1 MGISD
6 LSLALLVTALWG
18 INFSVIKIGLGS
30 FDPFLLAALRFI
42 FCALP
47 WVFVFRRPNV
57 PFKYVFWYGLVLGAL
72 QFGLLFLGI
81 REGLTA
87 GLASVVL
94 QLQVFFTICF
104 GAIALHERVKAR
116 QLAGM
121 ALAFAGVVA
130 IAKIGGGAS
139 NLLAVSLVVA
149 AAASWGVAN
158 IIVKKSGATD
168 MLGFMVWSSLI
179 PPLPLLA
186 IALAVNGPAH
196 VVSDL
201 RHIGWSGLGAV
212 LYLVYPTTLFGYSVW
227 NYLLRKHKTSLVA
240 PLTLLVPIFGM
251 LSSMVIFHEALT
263 ATKVVAIVLVIAGL
277 LINMFGMPLRKQAAV
292 NAAAQTTS
300 R

>member
-1 MGISD
+1 MGLGD
-6 LSLALLVTALWG
+6 GLLAVLVTAIWG
-18 INFSVIKIGLGS
+18 INFSVIKIGLGT

-47 WVFVFRRPNV
+47 WVFFFKRPTV
-57 PFKYVFWYGLVLGAL
+57 SFKYVFWYGLVLGAL
-72 QFGLLFLGI
+72 QFGLLFLAI
-81 REGLTA
+81 REGLSA
-87 GLASVVL
+87 GLASVAL

-104 GAIALHERVKAR
+104 GALVLKDRITMR

-121 ALAFAGVVA
+121 ILAFAGIVT
-130 IAKIGGGAS
+130 IAKVGHSS
-139 NLLAVSLVVA
+139 NVLAVSLVVA

-186 IALAVNGPAH
+186 IALWTNGSAH
-196 VVSDL
+196 VVNDL
-201 RHIGWSGLGAV
+201 QHIGWSGAGAV
-212 LYLVYPTTLFGYSVW
+212 LYLVYPTTLFGFSMW

-240 PLTLLVPIFGM
+240 PLSLLVPIFGM
-251 LSSMVIFHEALT
+251 VSSMIIFHEELTMRALL
-263 ATKVVAIVLVIAGL
+263 AVVLVIAGL
-277 LINMFGMPLRKQAAV
+277 LINMFGLPFRRRAPVLPE
-292 NAAAQTTS
+292 AAAKP

>member
-1 MGISD
+1 MGLGD
-6 LSLALLVTALWG
+6 LSLAVLVTALWG
-18 INFSVIKIGLGS
+18 INFSVIKIGLGT
-30 FDPFLLAALRFI
+30 FDPLLLAALRFI

-47 WVFVFRRPNV
+47 WVFFFKRPNV

-72 QFGLLFLGI
+72 QFSLLFLGI
-81 REGLTA
+81 REGLSA

-104 GAIALHERVKAR
+104 GAIVLKDQVKVR

-121 ALAFAGVVA
+121 VVAFAGIVT
-130 IAKIGGGAS
+130 IAGISGS
-139 NLLAVSLVVA
+139 NNLLAVLMVVA

-158 IIVKKSGATD
+158 IIVKKSGAKD
-168 MLGFMVWSSLI
+168 MLGFMVWSSVI

-186 IALAVNGPAH
+186 ISLWTNGPAH
-196 VVSDL
+196 VAADL
-201 RHIGWSGLGAV
+201 RHIGWSGVGAV
-212 LYLVYPTTLFGYSVW
+212 LYLVYPTTLFGYSIW

-251 LSSMVIFHEALT
+251 LSSMVIFHEDLT
-263 ATKVVAIVLVIAGL
+263 ARKLIAVVLVIAGL
-277 LINMFGMPLRKQAAV
+277 LINMFGFPFRKQAAAPASPQV
-292 NAAAQTTS
+292 TP